1 MWALRWRRDR
11 GVYLTESEV
20 GEARVAG
27 TDTGGADDIGGLQ
40 DLPGRLG
47 LELAVLV
54 LVGLHQLA
62 LYQHRKGKG
71 SGAGRS
77 GEVNMG

>member
-1 MWALRWRRDR
+1 M
-11 GVYLTESEV
+11 GYLTESEV

-27 TDTGGADDIGGLQ
+27 ADTGGADDIGGLQ

-54 LVGLHQLA
+54 LVGLHQLT
-62 LYQHRKGKG
+62 LYTTEQGTGQGHGG
-71 SGAGRS
+71 VGR
-77 GEVNMG
+77 